1 MIGKPNARKI
11 KRKFKRNVII
21 GEPAA
26 LHLISFTASLVL
38 SKLLEAQRRIGL
50 TIFNKGES
58 QLLSL

>member
-26 LHLISFTASLVL
+26 FHLISFTASLVF
-38 SKLLEAQRRIGL
+38 SKLLEAQRRKGL
-50 TIFNKGES
+50 TIFNKGERES
-58 QLLSL
+58 TT